1 MSTVQKSFSPA
12 LRWTLLI
19 CGFAAVGLA
28 VLGIFLPVLPT
39 VPLLLLALA
48 CFARSS
54 ENFYTWLIDHAHLG
68 PIVRPYVE
76 GRGIPR
82 TSKIKAIVLVWVSI
96 TASAF
101 LLLELFWLRILLL
114 MIAAGITLY
123 LLRLPTDCSD
133 TQN

>member
-1 MSTVQKSFSPA
+1 MSTIRKPVAPA

-19 CGFAAVGLA
+19 GGFASVGLA
-28 VLGIFLPVLPT
+28 VLGIFLPILPT

-54 ENFYTWLIDHAHLG
+54 EHFYTWLIDHAHLG
-68 PIVRPYVE
+68 PIIRPYVN

-82 TSKIKAIVLVWVSI
+82 TIKIKVIALVWVSI

-101 LLLELFWLRILLL
+101 LLLEQFWLRVLLL

-123 LLRLPTDCSD
+123 LLRLPTDCRD
-133 TQN
+133 MQN